1 MNLANKLTMVRVALI
16 PVFVVCMIFDFKYH
30 MGIALAVFV
39 VAALTDY
46 IDGYIA
52 RKHNLVTDFG
62 KFMDP
67 LADKLLTSA
76 AFILLTEAGIIPGW
90 IVFTIL
96 AREFAVTGLRGIG
109 ATQHVVIA
117 ASSYGKAKTVTQMLT
132 IIVLLMNNWPF
143 SLINVPMGMILI
155 YATLIATV
163 LSGVDYFW
171 KNRKLLTA
179 NM

>member
-1 MNLANKLTMVRVALI
+1 MNLANKLTMLRVALI
-16 PVFVVCMIFDFKYH
+16 PVFVVCMIIEFPYH
-30 MGIALAVFV
+30 MAISLAVFA
-39 VAALTDY
+39 VASITDQL
-46 IDGYIA
+46 DGYIA
-52 RKHNLVTDFG
+52 RKHNLITDFG

-76 AFILLTEAGIIPGW
+76 AFILLAEAGIMPGW
-90 IVFTIL
+90 IVFTIM

-109 ATQHVVIA
+109 ANQDVVIA
-117 ASSYGKAKTVTQMLT
+117 ASNYGKAKTVVQMVT
-132 IIVLLMNNWPF
+132 IIVLLLGNWPF
-143 SLINVPMGMILI
+143 SLMNIPMGTILI
-155 YATLIATV
+155 YLTLIITV

>member
-1 MNLANKLTMVRVALI
+1 MNLANKLTMVRVAMI
-16 PVFVVCMIFDFKYH
+16 PIFVVSMINDFKFH
-30 MGIALAVFV
+30 MEIALVIFV

-52 RKHNLVTDFG
+52 RKYKMITDFG

-67 LADKLLTSA
+67 LADKLLTCA

-90 IVFTIL
+90 IVFTIM

-109 ATQHVVIA
+109 ATQDVVIA
-117 ASSYGKAKTVTQMLT
+117 ASSYGKAKTVLQMVT
-132 IIVLLMNNWPF
+132 IIVLLLTGSSTLM
-143 SLINVPMGMILI
+143 NVPVGTILI
-155 YATLIATV
+155 YATLIVTV

-171 KNRKLLTA
+171 KNRKLLVS

>member
-1 MNLANKLTMVRVALI
+1 MNLANKLTMVRVFMI
-16 PVFVVCMIFDFKYH
+16 PVFVICMIFDFKFH
-30 MGIALAVFV
+30 MEIALIVF
-39 VAALTDY
+39 ALASFTDY
-46 IDGYIA
+46 VDGYIA
-52 RKHNLVTDFG
+52 RKHNLITDFG

-76 AFILLTEAGIIPGW
+76 AFILLTEAGIMPGW
-90 IVFTIL
+90 IVFTIM

-109 ATQHVVIA
+109 ATQDVVIA
-117 ASSYGKAKTVTQMLT
+117 ASNYGKAKTVTQMIT

-143 SLINVPMGMILI
+143 SLINLPVGTILI
-155 YATLIATV
+155 YATLVVTV